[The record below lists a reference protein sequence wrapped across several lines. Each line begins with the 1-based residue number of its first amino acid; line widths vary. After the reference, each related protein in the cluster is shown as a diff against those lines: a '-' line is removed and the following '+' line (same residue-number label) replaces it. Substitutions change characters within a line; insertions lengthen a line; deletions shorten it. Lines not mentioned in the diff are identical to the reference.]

1 MKSPKEGKDTMP
13 LFQERVKELMIREN
27 VNQKTLAERSGVSEA
42 SLSRYL
48 KGTTQP
54 RMDVLVNIANAFKV
68 DVNTLTEPTGAQLS
82 GDAAFEQAYSLV
94 TRNKAKLT
102 DEQKRKIIRAL
113 IDN

>member
-1 MKSPKEGKDTMP
+1 MELQFQKHNVTMKSPKEGKDTMP

-54 RMDVLVNIANAFKV
+54 RMDVLVNIANAF
-68 DVNTLTEPTGAQLS
+68 
-82 GDAAFEQAYSLV
+82 
-94 TRNKAKLT
+94 
-102 DEQKRKIIRAL
+102 
-113 IDN
+113 